1 LFDFFINA
9 LLRLLDS
16 TGISHKVRNALDW
29 NHQAFAD
36 DLSLYTEN
44 TALLELVQKFQDWS
58 GLKISTKKWIATG
71 ALYGRE
77 ARREETTANAKAR
90 REKAHTAKSRGMAA
104 AYVGDDAIML
114 DEQDFQVEGAV
125 HTIQGNSMKA
135 MCKTCG
141 IVKENNHF
149 HSTDP
154 DRCSVKKTTSQ
165 NVWPR
170 INLN

>member
-1 LFDFFINA
+1 
-9 LLRLLDS
+9 
-16 TGISHKVRNALDW
+16 
-29 NHQAFAD
+29 
-36 DLSLYTEN
+36 
-44 TALLELVQKFQDWS
+44 
-58 GLKISTKKWIATG
+58 
-71 ALYGRE
+71 
-77 ARREETTANAKAR
+77 
-90 REKAHTAKSRGMAA
+90 
-104 AYVGDDAIML
+104 ML

-154 DRCSVKKTTSQ
+154 DRCSVKKTISQ